1 MVVNDIRISKKI
13 KNKGYFI
20 IEKVIMKCEKITE
33 RFLKKGLVSS
43 YKSKNVVTLG
53 WPRFQFLAIMEGEN
67 VAVLRQS
74 DAFETKY
81 FEFLY

>member
-1 MVVNDIRISKKI
+1 MVVNDIRISKKM

-43 YKSKNVVTLG
+43 YKSKNVVTL
-53 WPRFQFLAIMEGEN
+53 R
-67 VAVLRQS
+67 
-74 DAFETKY
+74 
-81 FEFLY
+81 